1 MQQEAPK
8 EPNVTSADHESP
20 GAPETDHPQESEA
33 EIVLPDEQKSDEQAV
48 LEAQVAEW
56 KDLAMR
62 ATADLDNFRK
72 RMARE
77 KSEALQYANQAL
89 LEDLLPV
96 LDNFEIGLQAAAN
109 EEESMIYQG
118 MRMVKRQFDEF
129 LEAQGVREVPA
140 EGQPFDPNLHEAV
153 AQEESGEFEEGTIL
167 RVVRRGFAMRDRLLR
182 PANVVVAMAPGE
194 H

>member
-1 MQQEAPK
+1 
-8 EPNVTSADHESP
+8 
-20 GAPETDHPQESEA
+20 
-33 EIVLPDEQKSDEQAV
+33 
-48 LEAQVAEW
+48 
-56 KDLAMR
+56 MR